1 MKKSLG
7 ILVVAAIAVATAWN
21 FNQGKN
27 EVEASDLT
35 LDNLEAIAQGRG
47 IFPACQKTELTSGT
61 KKTIPFCV
69 NGQCKQV
76 EQIPYKLDVNYCSN

>member
-47 IFPACQKTELTSGT
+47 IFPACQKNEGSRDYG
-61 KKTIPFCV
+61 TIPFCV
-69 NGQCKQV
+69 NGSCQQTWTK
-76 EQIPYKLDVNYCSN
+76 KGTLDVNYCSR

>member
-7 ILVVAAIAVATAWN
+7 ILVVAAIAATTAWN
-21 FNQGKN
+21 FNQSKN
-27 EVEASDLT
+27 DAKVSDLT

-47 IFPACQKTELTSGT
+47 NFPACQKTELYSGKR
-61 KKTIPFCV
+61 KKIPFCV
-69 NGQCKQV
+69 NGQCQEV

>member
-61 KKTIPFCV
+61 KKQFLFASMGNANKWNKFHI
-69 NGQCKQV
+69 N
-76 EQIPYKLDVNYCSN
+76 

>member
-47 IFPACQKTELTSGT
+47 IFPACQKTKLTSGT
-61 KKTIPFCV
+61 KKQSLFASMGNANKWNKFHI
-69 NGQCKQV
+69 N
-76 EQIPYKLDVNYCSN
+76 